1 MAGEENRSKSAVSRE
16 RYLPAVDA
24 LETTDEL
31 VLIADMPGVTA
42 ENLDV
47 TVEQGVLTL
56 SGHVEPAPVES
67 KEALQQEFLRGDYY
81 RQFRLPREFSTDKMD
96 ASLKG
101 GVVTIRIPRE
111 ERSKPRRIEIR
122 TE

>member
-1 MAGEENRSKSAVSRE
+1 MANEENRSRNSASQE

-24 LETTDEL
+24 LETNDEL
-31 VLIADMPGVTA
+31 VLIADIPGVTA
-42 ENLDV
+42 ETLEV

-56 SGHVEPAPVES
+56 LGRVEPAPVES
-67 KEALQQEFLRGDYY
+67 KEVLQQEFLQGDYY
-81 RQFRLPREFSTDKMD
+81 RQFRLPRDFSTDTID

-111 ERSKPRRIEIR
+111 EKSRPRKITVR

>member
-1 MAGEENRSKSAVSRE
+1 MAGEETRSRSAASRE

-24 LETTDEL
+24 LETQDEL

-42 ENLDV
+42 EHLDV

-67 KEALQQEFLRGDYY
+67 GNLLQQEFLRGDYY
-81 RQFRLPREFSTDKMD
+81 RQFRLPREFSADKID
-96 ASLKG
+96 ASLKA
-101 GVVTIRIPRE
+101 GVVTVRIPRE
-111 ERSKPRRIEIR
+111 EKSKPRTIEVR